1 MTLEKVDQVKTFGK
15 KNKETDFIHTP
26 CLLFQETSKVE
37 MEILRL
43 KIWHQKKKALTKI
56 IYFIFTFQCNIS
68 QKIFITKVRCS
79 SI

>member
-15 KNKETDFIHTP
+15 KNKETDFIHAP

-43 KIWHQKKKALTKI
+43 KIWHQKKKS
-56 IYFIFTFQCNIS
+56 FNQNNIFELYIP
-68 QKIFITKVRCS
+68 V
-79 SI
+79 

>member
-15 KNKETDFIHTP
+15 KNKETDFIHAP

-43 KIWHQKKKALTKI
+43 KIWHQKKKKL
-56 IYFIFTFQCNIS
+56 
-68 QKIFITKVRCS
+68 
-79 SI
+79 